1 MADDDTDHGDNRP
14 EDMILDEK
22 VVKMG
27 EELAAIFTKRKNLN
41 LEAKN
46 IYTNA
51 DKLGIPPA
59 ALQAGVRMVRMM
71 DKSDRVKYQAGVRRT
86 LRALEPA
93 AADLFPED
101 IERIK
106 KRQER
111 AKARAEKD
119 AKAAGKETPAEQER
133 RLAADLNP
141 RSKPKASSAK
151 KPAVTNPPIQDGDV
165 SNETG
170 DELIARVAREKLAEQ
185 EQRDGE
191 ALLATAGK
199 GDAQGLTGMTGLGS
213 VVDERPLSQSAQ
225 AAAVREQL
233 GLDKN

>member
-86 LRALEPA
+86 VRALEPA

-111 AKARAEKD
+111 AKARAEKA

-151 KPAVTNPPIQDGDV
+151 KPPKTVEQA
-165 SNETG
+165 SNEAL
-170 DELIARVAREKLAEQ
+170 DAEANAAAEQ
-185 EQRDGE
+185 EAGE
-191 ALLATAGK
+191 KLLDSVGK
-199 GDAQGLTGMTGLGS
+199 
-213 VVDERPLSQSAQ
+213 PLSQSAIAQ
-225 AAAVREQL
+225 QKLEDAKLA
-233 GLDKN
+233 

>member
-41 LEAKN
+41 TEAKN

-141 RSKPKASSAK
+141 RSDPKR
-151 KPAVTNPPIQDGDV
+151 G
-165 SNETG
+165 G
-170 DELIARVAREKLAEQ
+170 
-185 EQRDGE
+185 
-191 ALLATAGK
+191 AGK
-199 GDAQGLTGMTGLGS
+199 GRKPKSTVAETATVDPAALNAAQEQVDGGAVLDGMIDGI
-213 VVDERPLSQSAQ
+213 PKSQSQIAREIAEQ
-225 AAAVREQL
+225 A
-233 GLDKN
+233 GTDK

>member
-46 IYTNA
+46 IYANA

-86 LRALEPA
+86 VRALEPA

-151 KPAVTNPPIQDGDV
+151 KPKSSAPADASGFPKTATDDKSTPE
-165 SNETG
+165 NETG

-185 EQRDGE
+185 EQREGE

-199 GDAQGLTGMTGLGS
+199 G
-213 VVDERPLSQSAQ
+213 EPLSQSAQ
-225 AAAVREQL
+225 VAAINAKL
-233 GLDKN
+233 GLV

>member
-14 EDMILDEK
+14 ENMILDEK

-86 LRALEPA
+86 VRALEPVV
-93 AADLFPED
+93 ADLYPED
-101 IERIK
+101 VERIK

-111 AKARAEKD
+111 AKARAEKE
-119 AKAAGKETPAEQER
+119 AKATGKESPEAQER

-141 RSKPKASSAK
+141 RSDPKR
-151 KPAVTNPPIQDGDV
+151 G
-165 SNETG
+165 G
-170 DELIARVAREKLAEQ
+170 
-185 EQRDGE
+185 
-191 ALLATAGK
+191 AGK
-199 GDAQGLTGMTGLGS
+199 GKKAAKAAPATEPTAEQKAVAEAEQLAGATILDTTIAGIPKVDADGK
-213 VVDERPLSQSAQ
+213 PLSQTAQ
-225 AAAVREQL
+225 STAILDGL
-233 GLDKN
+233 GLNK

>member
-1 MADDDTDHGDNRP
+1 
-14 EDMILDEK
+14 
-22 VVKMG
+22 
-27 EELAAIFTKRKNLN
+27 
-41 LEAKN
+41 
-46 IYTNA
+46 
-51 DKLGIPPA
+51 
-59 ALQAGVRMVRMM
+59 MVRMM

-141 RSKPKASSAK
+141 RSKPSTPRPTLRLSRPRVKPCLPRPAKAS
-151 KPAVTNPPIQDGDV
+151 
-165 SNETG
+165 
-170 DELIARVAREKLAEQ
+170 R
-185 EQRDGE
+185 
-191 ALLATAGK
+191 
-199 GDAQGLTGMTGLGS
+199 
-213 VVDERPLSQSAQ
+213 
-225 AAAVREQL
+225 
-233 GLDKN
+233 

>member
-1 MADDDTDHGDNRP
+1 MADDDSDHGENRP

-86 LRALEPA
+86 VRALEPVV
-93 AADLFPED
+93 ADLYPED
-101 IERIK
+101 VDRIK

-111 AKARAEKD
+111 AKIRAEKE
-119 AKAAGKETPAEQER
+119 AKAAGKESPEAQER

-151 KPAVTNPPIQDGDV
+151 PPKASKVKPKLTIVGQTGVTTEESELTPAQV
-165 SNETG
+165 TAAQ
-170 DELIARVAREKLAEQ
+170 ELIDGGQILDGALAGIPKLDA
-185 EQRDGE
+185 DG
-191 ALLATAGK
+191 K
-199 GDAQGLTGMTGLGS
+199 
-213 VVDERPLSQSAQ
+213 PLSQTAQ

-233 GLDKN
+233 GLDKA